1 MSLQSQQQRNEIVP
15 IDPVGPGGARKVQNL
30 ALRKFDM
37 TRIKDDKVVVFIGKR
52 DTGKSFLIRDLLF
65 YHRSLPIG
73 TVISGTEAANS
84 FYSSV
89 IPPLFIHEEFNPLI
103 IANILKR
110 QRTLAEKIKKDLESR
125 GTSSVDPRTFMI
137 MDDCLY
143 DDKWTRDKFVR
154 SLFMNGRHWKILY
167 IIALQ
172 YCMGIPPVLRT
183 NIDFV
188 FILRENIV
196 ANRRKIY
203 EQFAGMFPDFSAFN
217 QIMDQ
222 CTENYECIVID
233 NNAKSN
239 RIEDQVFWY
248 KAQSHPNFRIGAPE
262 FWAQR
267 PEPKEDGDAYDPSS
281 FGKNSKGPLI
291 QVKKY

>member
-1 MSLQSQQQRNEIVP
+1 MSNPRNEIVP
-15 IDPVGPGGARKVQNL
+15 IEPVGPGGVARKVQNL

-52 DTGKSFLIRDLLF
+52 DTGKSFLIRDLLY
-65 YHRSLPIG
+65 YHRNLPIG

-84 FYSSV
+84 FYSSI
-89 IPPLFIHEEFNPLI
+89 IPPLFIHEEFNPMI

-110 QRTLAEKIKKDLESR
+110 QKTLAEKIKKDLESR
-125 GTSSVDPRTFMI
+125 GTTSVDPRTFMI

-248 KAQSHPNFRIGAPE
+248 KAQPHPGFRIGAPE

-267 PEPKEDGDAYDPSS
+267 PDPKEDGDNYDPTT
-281 FGKNSKGPLI
+281 FGKTAKGPLI

>member
-1 MSLQSQQQRNEIVP
+1 MSGQNEILPAP
-15 IDPVGPGGARKVQNL
+15 IGPEGRKVFNL
-30 ALRKFDM
+30 SLKKFDM
-37 TRIKDDKVVVFIGKR
+37 SRIKDDKVVVFIGKR
-52 DTGKSFLIRDLLF
+52 DTGKSFLIKDLLY
-65 YHRSLPIG
+65 YHHNIPIG
-73 TVISGTEAANS
+73 TVISGTESANS
-84 FYSSV
+84 FYGTI

-103 IANILKR
+103 ISNILKR
-110 QRTLAEKIKKDLESR
+110 QKTLALKIQKDLQTR
-125 GTSSVDPRTFMI
+125 GTTSVDPRTFMI

-143 DDKWTRDKFVR
+143 DAAWTRDKYIR

-183 NIDFV
+183 NIDYV

-196 ANRRKIY
+196 ANRKRLY
-203 EQFAGMFPDFSAFN
+203 DQFAGMFPDFDSFC
-217 QIMDQ
+217 QVMDQ
-222 CTENYECIVID
+222 CTENYECLVID

-239 RIEDQVFWY
+239 KIEDQVFWY
-248 KAQSHPNFRIGAPE
+248 KAQPHRDFKIGAPE

-267 PEPKEDGDAYDPSS
+267 PAETEENQGEEFDSRNGTR
-281 FGKNSKGPLI
+281 SKGPVI